1 MFLGIVG
8 RAWNGFYLNSLA
20 NAALN
25 NVRKTNQRI

>member
-8 RAWNGFYLNSLA
+8 RACNGFYLNSLA

-25 NVRKTNQRI
+25 NVKED